1 MSRLFFALWP
11 DDRVRAELAAQ
22 RDHIARGYAGR
33 ATRPDTLHLTLLFL
47 GDVDELRVPTL
58 LACGDRV
65 KSAAFNLHIDAC
77 SHFSEARVVAWL
89 GCTEPPAALFALHH
103 ALMTEVRAAQ
113 FAVDEIVYQPH
124 ITMARSCTIFPSPHP
139 TPIVDWPV
147 ESFVL
152 IDSRRTEAGPIYRVL
167 KYWPLGL

>member
-22 RDHIARGYAGR
+22 RDRIAHDYAGR

-47 GDVDELRVPTL
+47 GEVDELRVPTL
-58 LACGDRV
+58 LACGDRI
-65 KSAAFNLHIDAC
+65 KSVAFQLRIDAC
-77 SHFSEARVVAWL
+77 AHFREARVACL
-89 GCTEPPAALFALHH
+89 GGTEPPAALTDLHRAL
-103 ALMTEVRAAQ
+103 LTEVRAAQ
-113 FAVDEIVYQPH
+113 FSVDESVYQPH

-152 IDSRRTEAGPIYRVL
+152 IDSRRTEAGAIYRVL